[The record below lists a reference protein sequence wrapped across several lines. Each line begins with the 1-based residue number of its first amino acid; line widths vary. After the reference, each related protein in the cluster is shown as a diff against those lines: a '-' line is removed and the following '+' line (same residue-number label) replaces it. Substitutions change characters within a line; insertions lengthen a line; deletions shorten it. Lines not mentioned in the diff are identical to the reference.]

1 MSRGLRIGIL
11 LSGRHIANRE
21 RMFFRVAD
29 HLAARGA
36 EVTFLAAGPEPV
48 LTAALGASGKLHNV
62 SSLPVHLAGIP
73 LPHGL
78 RLLSSIRPLARY
90 IRDCPL
96 DILFATS
103 VPPNLIALLASA
115 RSERPV
121 RIVLRQ
127 SNTIGLRGGE
137 FAGIER
143 RWRDLL
149 IPRLYPKADCV
160 IANSDGV
167 ARNLAAL
174 GMPETRITAIP
185 NGIDCAWIA
194 RQAQLP
200 ARLPPAAPGVKTIIT
215 VGRLVAQKDHATLI
229 RAVAAMGSGVGCRL
243 VILGSGPEK
252 PALRAL
258 ADNLGLAERVHFA
271 GYQANPYSFLAQ
283 SDLFVLSSRYE
294 GMPNVL
300 LEALAC
306 GLPAVSTDCPSGPSE
321 ILADGAFGELVPVAD
336 PTALALAMTHA
347 LQAPPQPERQRWR
360 ARAYDVETIAAR
372 YADVILGSTVAEATL
387 THAAAE

>member
-1 MSRGLRIGIL
+1 MQRGPRIGIL
-11 LSGRHIANRE
+11 VSGRHIANRE
-21 RMFFRVAD
+21 RMFFRISD

-36 EVTFLAAGPEPV
+36 EVVFLAAGPEPY
-48 LTAALGASGKLHNV
+48 LSAALGPSGKLQNV

-78 RLLSSIRPLARY
+78 RLLSSIRPLAHY
-90 IRDCPL
+90 IRNCPL

-103 VPPNLIALLASA
+103 VPPNLIALLANA
-115 RSERPV
+115 RTERPARV
-121 RIVLRQ
+121 VLRQ

-143 RWRDLL
+143 QWRDLL
-149 IPRLYPKADCV
+149 IPWLYPKADWV

-174 GMPETRITAIP
+174 GMPASRITAIP

-194 RQAQLP
+194 HQAKLP
-200 ARLPPAAPGVKTIIT
+200 ARLPPAEPGVKTIIT
-215 VGRLVAQKDHATLI
+215 AGRLVAQKDHATLI
-229 RAVAAMGSGVGCRL
+229 RAVAAMGGGAGCRL
-243 VILGSGPEK
+243 VILGSGAEK
-252 PALRAL
+252 PALSAL

-271 GYQANPYSFLAQ
+271 GYQANPYSYLAQ

-306 GLPAVSTDCPSGPSE
+306 GLPVVSTDCSSGPRE

-336 PTALALAMTHA
+336 STALALAMTHA
-347 LQAPPQPERQRWR
+347 LQAPLQPERQRRR
-360 ARAYDVETIAAR
+360 ARAYDVDTIAAR
-372 YADVILGSTVAEATL
+372 YADVILGSMAAKAAVTQ
-387 THAAAE
+387 AAAE